1 MSNFLDKKNAE
12 GYSDPTPYQAAR
24 NMIHPGEIWTMT
36 NRNDKECEV
45 LVVAYND
52 NIASVLYLMDEC
64 KDGCIPVRIG
74 DFDYVNPRMLNW
86 TWGGYLGKCVR
97 KLDLQEFAEISVAI
111 EKVLSVKIQREAV
124 VTVNPNEVDK
134 MKAELDSVRCRWKE
148 ADSVAMDYAERLQKA
163 AEEATKYKIQC
174 ETMKEMYADL
184 MEKYLQRA

>member
-1 MSNFLDKKNAE
+1 MNILDKKNAE

-24 NMIHPGEIWTMT
+24 NMIKPGEVWTMQKKD
-36 NRNDKECEV
+36 NAESEV

-52 NIASVLYLMDEC
+52 NIATILYLMDEC
-64 KDGCIPVRIG
+64 KDGCVPVG

-124 VTVNPNEVDK
+124 VTVNPNEVAS
-134 MKAELDSVRCRWKE
+134 MKHELDALRCRLKE
-148 ADSVAMDYAERLQKA
+148 SEGRVVALSDQLSMTQIENTKQKA
-163 AEEATKYKIQC
+163 QNATL
-174 ETMKEMYADL
+174 KEMYSDL
-184 MEKYLQRA
+184 MEKFLQRA